1 MPRSRPFQ
9 SSLTHFTGLGTVG
22 AAEVDQIGRSQ
33 REVEGR
39 QVTLPVQVRDA
50 SAATVIWEVDA
61 TALQALLPT
70 DAVEV
75 VQTEPGRA
83 QFAIALV
90 DYRDNNVG
98 AYLEIGFIAFARP
111 VAGGEDGTF
120 ILRLPV
126 DGESTCAAGREVW
139 GFPKTVEDIAF
150 EYADDH
156 LTATLQVDGELVM
169 RLRVPR
175 GGEDHMPRL
184 TNASY
189 TLKDGRL
196 HCTRFTQG
204 GDRTGIGL
212 GPDGVELELGEHPWA
227 KELAWLGLPVPAV
240 LSTWNEKMR
249 ATFEEAL
256 PV

>member
-1 MPRSRPFQ
+1 M
-9 SSLTHFTGLGTVG
+9 GLGIVG
-22 AAEVDQIGRSQ
+22 RPGGPIWTESGVK
-33 REVEGR
+33 VEGR
-39 QVTLPVQVRDA
+39 EVTLPVEVRDA

-61 TALQALLPT
+61 AAVRALLPT
-70 DAVEV
+70 DDVEV

-83 QFAIALV
+83 QFAVALV
-90 DYRDNNVG
+90 DYRDNDLG
-98 AYLEIGFIAFARP
+98 AYLEIGFIAFVRP
-111 VAGGEDGTF
+111 TSGGEDGTF

-126 DGESTCAAGREVW
+126 DGEFTCAAGREVW

-150 EYADDH
+150 DYAVDH

-175 GGEDHMPRL
+175 GGEDHMPQL

-189 TLKDGRL
+189 TVKDGRL

-227 KELAWLGLPVPAV
+227 KELAGLGLPAPAV
-240 LSTWNEKMR
+240 LSTWNERMR